1 MTEEHFSE
9 LDRVGQ
15 HAEKRLGSSTTAAA
29 ASVGM
34 AIPESHIVR
43 KIALLNRETR
53 EITSLESCR
62 MLLVLM
68 LMLLMLLMLIMLLLS
83 RIRHL

>member
-1 MTEEHFSE
+1 MISVWIPVDCQMAVLTTSKPISI
-9 LDRVGQ
+9 
-15 HAEKRLGSSTTAAA
+15 AKKRLGSSTTAAA

-68 LMLLMLLMLIMLLLS
+68 LMLLMLLLV
-83 RIRHL
+83 

>member
-62 MLLVLM
+62 AYKPCQFARELKV
-68 LMLLMLLMLIMLLLS
+68 
-83 RIRHL
+83 RIACARARSAFC